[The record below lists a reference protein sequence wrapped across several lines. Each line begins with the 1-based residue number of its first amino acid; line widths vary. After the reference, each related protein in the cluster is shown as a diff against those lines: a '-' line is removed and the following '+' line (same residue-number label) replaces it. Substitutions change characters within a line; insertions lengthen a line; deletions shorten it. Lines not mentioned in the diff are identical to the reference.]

1 LLLECTFET
10 NTHHPVDMLDVSN
23 VYGSRYCR
31 PRVFPVPLSAP
42 RSTSASR
49 SRRAV
54 ASETL
59 VSSRYI
65 VFVIT
70 PCSLT
75 YCIACCMRRSC
86 SSNKGSSAVILSC
99 HVSVSHSV
107 PLEVEMGAGAVT
119 GALEKVTTNSL
130 ISRNCGG
137 GRLVRFGFGLKGGG
151 RMDSDASE
159 HHQPQ

>member
-1 LLLECTFET
+1 MKRLGVRKVYVHESSASHSTSCCEMRDVSQAFKLPVIRYARRDSKPYRRWEMTWLLLECIFET

-75 YCIACCMRRSC
+75 YCIACCMR
-86 SSNKGSSAVILSC
+86 VFI
-99 HVSVSHSV
+99 
-107 PLEVEMGAGAVT
+107 
-119 GALEKVTTNSL
+119 
-130 ISRNCGG
+130 
-137 GRLVRFGFGLKGGG
+137 GRLQFLRFGCEN
-151 RMDSDASE
+151 SYY
-159 HHQPQ
+159 